1 MARLIQAELSCLR
14 HLRELKADHNRIDDL
29 TGLAELDG
37 LVRLSL
43 KCNRIARL
51 DLGSTKWT
59 RLESLNVSANR
70 IAELSGID
78 RMASLIS
85 LNLGACSLR

>member
-1 MARLIQAELSCLR
+1 M
-14 HLRELKADHNRIDDL
+14 
-29 TGLAELDG
+29 
-37 LVRLSL
+37 RLSL

>member
-1 MARLIQAELSCLR
+1 M
-14 HLRELKADHNRIDDL
+14 
-29 TGLAELDG
+29 
-37 LVRLSL
+37 RLSL
-43 KCNRIARL
+43 KGNRIARL

-78 RMASLIS
+78 RMTSLIS
-85 LNLGACSLR
+85 LNLGACSLRWPT